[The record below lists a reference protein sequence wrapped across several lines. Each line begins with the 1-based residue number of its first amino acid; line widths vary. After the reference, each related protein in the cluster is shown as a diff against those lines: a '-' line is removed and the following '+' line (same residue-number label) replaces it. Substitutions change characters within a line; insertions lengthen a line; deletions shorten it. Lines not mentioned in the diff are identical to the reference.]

1 MVCFQFRSYLYS
13 EMEWI
18 DLPVVQVFIYA
29 LITALATGLGALPFF
44 FIDNI
49 SDSFLGKSNAVAA
62 GLMLAASYSLIF
74 EGYNESEWMTI
85 SGMLAGVILVVLANK
100 WLEGRSTPGLEDVVG
115 GKRKQ
120 MLIFLGIMT
129 VHSFAEG
136 VSVGVSFA
144 STMEFGAFIAIA
156 IAIHNIPEGLAISL
170 VMVPNGTS
178 PMKAIWWSIFS
189 SLPQPLM
196 AIPAFLFVETF
207 REYLPFG
214 LGFAAGAMIWMVF
227 ADLVPEALEKCK
239 PHTIGLWVTL
249 AILGMSAFQV
259 LLGH

>member
-1 MVCFQFRSYLYS
+1 
-13 EMEWI
+13 MEWI
-18 DLPVVQVFIYA
+18 HTPVFQVFIYA

-44 FIDNI
+44 FIKDI
-49 SDSFLGKSNAVAA
+49 SSSFLGKSNAVAA

-74 EGYNESEWMTI
+74 EGYKESEWMTLI
-85 SGMLAGVILVVLANK
+85 GMLAGVVLVVLSNR
-100 WLEGRSTPGLEDVVG
+100 WLEGKSPPGLEDVVG
-115 GKRKQ
+115 GKKKQ
-120 MLIFLGIMT
+120 KLIFLGIMT

-144 STMEFGAFIAIA
+144 STMDFGIFIAIA

-178 PMKAIWWSIFS
+178 PLKAAGWSIFS
-189 SLPQPLM
+189 SLPQPIM
-196 AIPAFLFVETF
+196 AIPAFLFVEAF
-207 REYLPFG
+207 REYLPLG

-227 ADLVPEALEKCK
+227 ADLIPEALEKCK

-249 AILGMSAFQV
+249 AILGMTAFQI
-259 LLGH
+259 LLD

>member
-1 MVCFQFRSYLYS
+1 
-13 EMEWI
+13 MEWI

-74 EGYNESEWMTI
+74 EGYNESEWMTLA
-85 SGMLAGVILVVLANK
+85 GMLAGVFLVVIANK

-136 VSVGVSFA
+136 VSV
-144 STMEFGAFIAIA
+144 
-156 IAIHNIPEGLAISL
+156 
-170 VMVPNGTS
+170 
-178 PMKAIWWSIFS
+178 
-189 SLPQPLM
+189 
-196 AIPAFLFVETF
+196 
-207 REYLPFG
+207 
-214 LGFAAGAMIWMVF
+214 
-227 ADLVPEALEKCK
+227 
-239 PHTIGLWVTL
+239 
-249 AILGMSAFQV
+249 
-259 LLGH
+259 

>member
-1 MVCFQFRSYLYS
+1 MSWFEIPIF
-13 EMEWI
+13 
-18 DLPVVQVFIYA
+18 QVFIYA

-44 FIDNI
+44 FIKDI
-49 SDSFLGKSNAVAA
+49 SSSFLGKSNAVAA

-74 EGYNESEWMTI
+74 EGYNESEWMTLI
-85 SGMLAGVILVVLANK
+85 GMLAGVILVVLANR
-100 WLEGRSTPGLEDVVG
+100 WLEGRPTPELGDVVG
-115 GKRKQ
+115 GKKRQ

-144 STMEFGAFIAIA
+144 STMEFGVFIAVA

-178 PMKAIWWSIFS
+178 PLKAVGWSIFS

-249 AILGMSAFQV
+249 AILAMTAFQI
-259 LLGH
+259 LMG

>member
-1 MVCFQFRSYLYS
+1 
-13 EMEWI
+13 MEFI
-18 DLPVVQVFIYA
+18 DTPVFQVFIYA

-44 FIDNI
+44 FIKDI
-49 SDSFLGKSNAVAA
+49 SPSFLGKSNAVAA

-74 EGYNESEWMTI
+74 EGYKESEWMTL
-85 SGMLAGVILVVLANK
+85 SGMIARVTLVVVANR
-100 WLEGRSTPGLEDVVG
+100 WLEGKSTPGLKDVVG
-115 GKRKQ
+115 GKKKQ

-144 STMEFGAFIAIA
+144 STMEFGVFIAIA

-178 PMKAIWWSIFS
+178 PLKAAGWSIFS

-196 AIPAFLFVETF
+196 AIPAFLFVQTF
-207 REYLPFG
+207 REYLSFG
-214 LGFAAGAMIWMVF
+214 LGFAAGAMVWMVF
-227 ADLVPEALEKCK
+227 AELVPEALEKCK

-249 AILGMSAFQV
+249 AILAMSAFQ
-259 LLGH
+259 LLIG